1 MELNL
6 KPGHVIHTLME
17 EHKMI
22 LGFLDELEKTNEY
35 IQQEN
40 KYDGDNG
47 DFKKLEN
54 IAEHLIGAEPHHQRE
69 EEVLFPELE
78 KRGVSCP
85 TEVMRKEHEEFRPKK
100 KEVLGLCRTVSE
112 MDFRDFQKK
121 LKETADFLVS
131 MLREHIAKE
140 NDILYPM
147 ALEVIPEEAVWQE
160 MKVACDKIGYCCFT
174 PKS

>member
-22 LGFLDELEKTNEY
+22 LGFLDELEKTNNED
-35 IQQEN
+35 I
-40 KYDGDNG
+40 
-47 DFKKLEN
+47 KKLTE

-69 EEVLFPELE
+69 EKVLFPELE

-85 TEVMRKEHEEFRPKK
+85 TEVMRKEHEELRPKK
-100 KEVLGLCRTVSE
+100 HEILELCRTVSKT
-112 MDFRDFQKK
+112 DFNGFKKK
-121 LKETADFLVS
+121 LKEASDFLTA

-147 ALEVIPEEAVWQE
+147 ALEVIQEEAVWQE
-160 MKVACDKIGYCCFT
+160 MKKECDKIGYCCFT
-174 PKS
+174 PKI